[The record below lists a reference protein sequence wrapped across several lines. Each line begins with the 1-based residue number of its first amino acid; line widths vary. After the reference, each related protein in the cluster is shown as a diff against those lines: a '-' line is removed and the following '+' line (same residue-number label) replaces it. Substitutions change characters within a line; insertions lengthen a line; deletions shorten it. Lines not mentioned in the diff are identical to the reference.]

1 MTTKIYSDR
10 HKASHLVPALGESW
24 GHAPTHRLLLHASD
38 GEHQGRRTRLA
49 TIFKSPSR
57 PEQSA
62 SFQVTAEGIR
72 DVDET
77 GEEIDYDDAFDSAD
91 DM

>member
-38 GEHQGRRTRLA
+38 EAVNGRRTRWA

-62 SFQVTAEGIR
+62 PYQVTADGIR
-72 DVDET
+72 DVDENVD
-77 GEEIDYDDAFDSAD
+77 EIEDDDDDAFDD
-91 DM
+91 L